1 MLSYGIL
8 SESGMKHWYLD
19 AMSTNSTVASAS
31 SLRSHFI
38 KVPEIT
44 VYFWV
49 IKVLSTTVGETFADW
64 LTNKVGLGQQG
75 TFALMAILLIAALVW
90 QFRLQSY
97 LAPAYWLCVVL
108 ISVIGTL
115 VTDNMVDNLGISLIT
130 STVVFS
136 IALAITFI
144 AWQRTEKSLSIHTVD
159 NFQREAFYWTTILFT
174 FALGTAAGDL
184 FAEKIALGYFT
195 SLGIFAGIIV
205 LVGLAFRVKL
215 IGGIGAFWIT
225 YIVTRPLGASLGD
238 FLSQP
243 KSTSGIGLGT
253 TVTSFIFL
261 GAILFFVTF
270 LAITKID
277 RPRPAASS
285 PL

>member
-1 MLSYGIL
+1 
-8 SESGMKHWYLD
+8 MKHWYLD

-64 LTNKVGLGQQG
+64 LTNNVGLGQQG

-261 GAILFFVTF
+261 GAILFLVTF